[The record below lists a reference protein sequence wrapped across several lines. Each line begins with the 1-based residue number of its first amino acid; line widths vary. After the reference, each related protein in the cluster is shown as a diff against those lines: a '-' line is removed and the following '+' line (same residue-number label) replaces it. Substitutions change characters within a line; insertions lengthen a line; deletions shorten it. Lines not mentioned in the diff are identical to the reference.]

1 MCAVVGS
8 SFDNTYETTSRS
20 CTTSWHIWRKTTL
33 GILLLQCKSSQYLQ
47 SWAKPLLFSI
57 SSYFLLS
64 SFRHTTESALG
75 KHTSFFSLI
84 SFLGDMRSLWGRQR
98 KMLDS
103 ISVHKVIICLGNT
116 LCSADFQNILTSLAN
131 LLLLSYLRSLFQRKL
146 FSFINLS

>member
-33 GILLLQCKSSQYLQ
+33 GILLLQCKSFQYLKTR
-47 SWAKPLLFSI
+47 AKPLLFSI

-64 SFRHTTESALG
+64 SFQHTKESVLR
-75 KHTSFFSLI
+75 KHTSLFPLI
-84 SFLGDMRSLWGRQR
+84 SFLGDVRSLSGRQR

-103 ISVHKVIICLGNT
+103 TSVHKVIMCLGNT
-116 LCSADFQNILTSLAN
+116 LCSADLQSILISPAN
-131 LLLLSYLRSLFQRKL
+131 FLLMACLRSLFQRKL